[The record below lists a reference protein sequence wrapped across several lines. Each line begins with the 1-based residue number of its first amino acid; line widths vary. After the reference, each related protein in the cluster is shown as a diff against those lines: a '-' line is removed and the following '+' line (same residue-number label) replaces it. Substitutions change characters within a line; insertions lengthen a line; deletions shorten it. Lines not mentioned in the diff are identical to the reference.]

1 MPDRWM
7 SAAHRNNLY
16 TACRSKSS
24 YIVNVMIK
32 GNSHVRRF
40 TEVVGK
46 IFAHFGLTPN
56 QWTFISLIVV
66 IIATWFIIA
75 REFVTAA
82 IIIVI
87 SLFIDVIDGAVARHT
102 GQTTKSGGFL
112 DTIIDRYVE
121 GLIIFGL
128 VWIELPGFIVDARIW
143 LFVYF
148 FGSFMTTYVK
158 ASAKEKELID
168 KELIGGFLG
177 RAERMILL
185 VIGFL
190 LAPINPQYLVY
201 IIAVLA
207 ILSNLSVFHRIWL
220 AVNQSRS
227 LSRSK
232 LP

>member
-1 MPDRWM
+1 M
-7 SAAHRNNLY
+7 L
-16 TACRSKSS
+16 
-24 YIVNVMIK
+24 K
-32 GNSHVRRF
+32 GNANIERF
-40 TEVVGK
+40 GRIVGK
-46 IFAHFGLTPN
+46 VFAKFGLTPN
-56 QWTFISLIVV
+56 QWTFISLFVV
-66 IIATWFIIA
+66 IIATWFIMA

-82 IIIVI
+82 FIIGI
-87 SLFIDVIDGAVARHT
+87 SLFLDVIDGAVARHT

-121 GLIIFGL
+121 GLIVFGL

-158 ASAKEKELID
+158 ASAKEKELIA
-168 KELIGGFLG
+168 KELMGGFLG

-190 LAPINPQYLVY
+190 LAPLNPQYLVY

-207 ILSNLSVFHRIWL
+207 VLSNLAVFQRIWL
-220 AVNQSRS
+220 AVNQANHR
-227 LSRSK
+227 
-232 LP
+232 

>member
-1 MPDRWM
+1 
-7 SAAHRNNLY
+7 
-16 TACRSKSS
+16 
-24 YIVNVMIK
+24 
-32 GNSHVRRF
+32 
-40 TEVVGK
+40 
-46 IFAHFGLTPN
+46 
-56 QWTFISLIVV
+56 VV
-66 IIATWFIIA
+66 IIACWFIIA

-82 IIIVI
+82 IIIVF
-87 SLFIDVIDGAVARHT
+87 SLFVDVIDGAVARHT
-102 GQTTKSGGFL
+102 GQVTKSGGFL

-128 VWIELPGFIVDARIW
+128 VWIELPGFIVDTRIW

-158 ASAKEKELID
+158 ASAKEKELLD

-190 LAPINPQYLVY
+190 LAPVNPQYLVY

-220 AVNQSRS
+220 AVKHSDNR
-227 LSRSK
+227 
-232 LP
+232 